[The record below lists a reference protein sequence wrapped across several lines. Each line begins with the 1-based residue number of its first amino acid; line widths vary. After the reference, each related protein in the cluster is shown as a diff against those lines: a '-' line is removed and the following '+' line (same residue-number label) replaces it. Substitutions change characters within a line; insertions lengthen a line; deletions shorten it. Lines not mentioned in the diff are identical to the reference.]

1 VSALKKDTI
10 YVKPR
15 EGLRI
20 RQENGKPLPADGGQ
34 VPLNSFWR
42 RRLRDQD
49 VLAAQPPR
57 KPKAKAKS
65 TDTKEA

>member
-1 VSALKKDTI
+1 MTVSKETI

-15 EGLRI
+15 QGLRI
-20 RQENGKPLPADGGQ
+20 RQENGKPLPEEGGQ

-49 VLAAQPPR
+49 VVATQAPR
-57 KPKAKAKS
+57 KSKTKAKS
-65 TDTKEA
+65 TDQES

>member
-1 VSALKKDTI
+1 MSKESI

-20 RQENGKPLPADGGQ
+20 RQENGKPLPEDGGQ

-42 RRLRDQD
+42 RRLRGPA
-49 VLAAQPPR
+49 AAQ
-57 KPKAKAKS
+57 AEGES
-65 TDTKEA
+65 QIH

>member
-1 VSALKKDTI
+1 MSTPNKETI

-15 EGLRI
+15 PGLRI
-20 RQENGKPLPADGGQ
+20 RQENGKPLPEDGGQ

-49 VLAAQPPR
+49 VVAAPAPR
-57 KPKAKAKS
+57 KPKATAKS
-65 TDTKEA
+65 TKTEA

>member
-1 VSALKKDTI
+1 MSIETI

-15 EGLRI
+15 QGLRI
-20 RQENGKPLPADGGQ
+20 RQENGKPLPEDGGQ

-49 VLAAQPPR
+49 VVATQAPR
-57 KPKAKAKS
+57 KPKTKAKS
-65 TDTKEA
+65 TDQES

>member
-1 VSALKKDTI
+1 MSKETI

-15 EGLRI
+15 QGLRI
-20 RQENGKPLPADGGQ
+20 RQENGKPLPEDGGQ

-49 VLAAQPPR
+49 VVATQARR
-57 KPKAKAKS
+57 KPKTKAKS
-65 TDTKEA
+65 TDQES

>member
-15 EGLRI
+15 QGLRI
-20 RQENGKPLPADGGQ
+20 RQENGTPLPDAGAN
-34 VPLNSFWR
+34 VPLNAFWR

-49 VLAAQPPR
+49 VVAAPAPR
-57 KPKAKAKS
+57 QTKKA
-65 TDTKEA
+65 TDTAKKES

>member
-1 VSALKKDTI
+1 MTVSKETI

-20 RQENGKPLPADGGQ
+20 RQENGKPLPEDGAH

-49 VLAAQPPR
+49 VVAAQAPR

-65 TDTKEA
+65 TEKEA

>member
-1 VSALKKDTI
+1 MSKDTI

-20 RQENGKPLPADGGQ
+20 RQENGRPLPAEGRH

-42 RRLRDQD
+42 RRLRDKD
-49 VLAAQPPR
+49 VVAAQAPR
-57 KPKAKAKS
+57 KAKAKAKS
-65 TDTKEA
+65 TEIKEA